1 MLGFDSNEPEAL
13 PKSLLSPAADNII
26 NMIMNCD
33 TCLFYEYDE
42 QFDDYYCSVD
52 MDEDDYARMLQQ
64 KECPFWRDG
73 DEYKTVR
80 KQM

>member
-1 MLGFDSNEPEAL
+1 
-13 PKSLLSPAADNII
+13 
-26 NMIMNCD
+26 MNCD

-42 QFDDYYCSVD
+42 EYDDYCCTAD

-64 KECPFWRDG
+64 KTCPFWRDG

>member
-1 MLGFDSNEPEAL
+1 
-13 PKSLLSPAADNII
+13 
-26 NMIMNCD
+26 MNCD

-42 QFDDYYCSVD
+42 EYECYTCSKD
-52 MDEDDYARMLQQ
+52 LDARMMQHQ
-64 KECPFWRDG
+64 ECPFWRDG